1 MYNVRAL
8 SLNVSQELD
17 PEKPMSLN
25 QGYLYVI
32 LSRVTNINNPYLIGE
47 DNVDAATNIITSEN
61 KVRLTLVA
69 L

>member
-1 MYNVRAL
+1 
-8 SLNVSQELD
+8 
-17 PEKPMSLN
+17 MSLN

-32 LSRVTNINNPYLIGE
+32 LSRVTNINNPYLIGK
-47 DNVDAATNIITSEN
+47 DNVDATTNMITSEN

>member
-1 MYNVRAL
+1 
-8 SLNVSQELD
+8 
-17 PEKPMSLN
+17 MSLN
-25 QGYLYVI
+25 QGHLYVI

-47 DNVDAATNIITSEN
+47 DNVDATTNMITSEN